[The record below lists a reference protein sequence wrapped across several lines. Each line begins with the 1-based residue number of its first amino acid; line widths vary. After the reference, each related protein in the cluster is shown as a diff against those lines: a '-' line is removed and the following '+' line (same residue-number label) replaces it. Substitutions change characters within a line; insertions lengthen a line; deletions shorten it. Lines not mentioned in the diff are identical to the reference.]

1 MRSNEYP
8 PKASPDVGPSLSQL
22 RFSRRPTEETSPEIS
37 SPLETPQRLRIQTC
51 LDELRAISS
60 KAQLREAQE
69 SGIAIS
75 NSGFQARANVGSDTL
90 RVKNKDL
97 FDQLQHVLDH
107 IYLEYLGVTR
117 NPKGRSAGP
126 QTIRKLSDEAQKI
139 QELDVLLQ
147 HAKAQIFD
155 LIAEIKTLRG
165 S

>member
-1 MRSNEYP
+1 MKPNELP
-8 PKASPDVGPSLSQL
+8 PKASPDVNPSLSGL
-22 RFSRRPTEETSPEIS
+22 RFSRRRVEETTPEIS
-37 SPLETPQRLRIQTC
+37 CPLETPQRRRIQTC

-60 KAQLREAQE
+60 KGQLREAQE

-75 NSGFQARANVGSDTL
+75 NSGFQARAGVGSDML

-97 FDQLQHVLDH
+97 FDQLQDILDY

-126 QTIRKLSDEAQKI
+126 QSIRKLSDEAQKI
-139 QELDVLLQ
+139 QELEVLLQ
-147 HAKAQIFD
+147 HAKAQILD